1 MDVIGIG
8 GANIDIHGKSKR
20 PIVMRDSNPGI
31 LHLSAG
37 GVTRNILENVTKLG
51 LSTSLL
57 SAVGDDIYGTMIL
70 ANCKTVGI
78 RTEHLAVLPQERS
91 SSYISIMDDEG
102 DMLIAMSDM
111 DILKAMGKEF
121 IEERLPALQNCKLC
135 ICDGNLSASAIEAIL
150 EHASTPV
157 FCDPVSTAWA
167 KALVPY
173 AHKFYALKPNKL
185 EAEVLSGIAITNET
199 TLQDAANTLLQKG
212 LSEIYISLG
221 ADGIFYKDRAGNT
234 YHKKSRPLKTII
246 NATGAGDAAMA
257 GIVYGTLHNLSYQE
271 KVHFALASS
280 IVALQGYNTINE
292 NMCVKTVQRTIKE
305 FII

>member
-8 GANIDIHGKSKR
+8 GANIDMHGKSKK

-31 LHLSAG
+31 LHLSTG
-37 GVTRNILENVTKLG
+37 GVTRNILENIAKLG

-57 SAVGDDIYGTMIL
+57 SAVGDDAYGTMIIDD
-70 ANCKTVGI
+70 CKTIGI
-78 RTEHLAVLPQERS
+78 STEYLAVLPQERS
-91 SSYISIMDDEG
+91 STYVSIMDDDG

-135 ICDGNLSASAIEAIL
+135 ICDGNLSAAAVEALL
-150 EHASTPV
+150 EHATVPV

-167 KALVPY
+167 KTLIPY
-173 AHKFYALKPNKL
+173 AHKFHALKPNKL
-185 EAEVLSGIAITNET
+185 EAEVLSGVAITNES
-199 TLQDAANTLLQKG
+199 TLQKAADTLLQKG

-221 ADGIFYKDRAGNT
+221 ADGIFYKDKTGNT
-234 YHKKSRPLKTII
+234 YHKRSRPLKQIV

-257 GIVYGTLHNLSYQE
+257 GIVYGTLHNLPYQE
-271 KVHFALASS
+271 KVHFALAAS

-292 NMCVKTVQRTIKE
+292 NMCVETVQHTIKE
-305 FII
+305 YII